1 MWCGSWHWGMT
12 ELHEATP
19 TINTATAIAIT
30 NSMLQACW
38 MPAGCLLDACW
49 MPAGMPAG
57 WNMQPSIADIS
68 SMHYS
73 TKG

>member
-38 MPAGCLLDACW
+38 MPAGCLLDGTCSQALQTSQVCIIVQR
-49 MPAGMPAG
+49 G
-57 WNMQPSIADIS
+57 
-68 SMHYS
+68 
-73 TKG
+73 KL